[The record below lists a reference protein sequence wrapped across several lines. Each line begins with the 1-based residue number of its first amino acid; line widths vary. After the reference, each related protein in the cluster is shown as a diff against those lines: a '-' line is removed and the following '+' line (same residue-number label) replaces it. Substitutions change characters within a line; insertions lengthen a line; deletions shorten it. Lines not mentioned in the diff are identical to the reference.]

1 MVTKFLRENII
12 PKTDEEIILQTEADK
27 KAGIGALQAGQM
39 LIDDTYQLA
48 AAATKPFREQGPIDL
63 AMKIPSLATEEGRK
77 NLGKYMLD
85 LIDFEKYGRPI
96 DKITGYME
104 EDDPDVKAVREGI
117 YFGSLVPKIPGLL
130 KLGAKVARFAAP
142 VAGPAIPFIAAGGM
156 GEAEAAT
163 LFTKAPKIAEKVQD
177 LIKPTV
183 SGAKIEAPGMGFIC
197 FAFHAMGKR

>member
-96 DKITGYME
+96 DKFTGYME
-104 EDDPDVKAVREGI
+104 EDDPDIKNMRDAI
-117 YFGSLVPKIPGLL
+117 YFGSLVPSVPGLL
-130 KLGAKVARFAAP
+130 KLSDRFITYYSP
-142 VAGPAIPFIAAGGM
+142 SSLNFEP
-156 GEAEAAT
+156 
-163 LFTKAPKIAEKVQD
+163 L
-177 LIKPTV
+177 
-183 SGAKIEAPGMGFIC
+183 
-197 FAFHAMGKR
+197 